1 MNIFCNEEHV
11 KNSKYGMGIQYVIM
25 CMIPEWDLNPYLLCL
40 NDRVCNI
47 TPSGYLNILY
57 AHISILYTEIRYK
70 DTLAKLFKVYLIAAG

>member
-11 KNSKYGMGIQYVIM
+11 KTSKYDFCVIT

-47 TPSGYLNILY
+47 TPSGYLNM
-57 AHISILYTEIRYK
+57 YTQSYYKLKPDTVVPLLK
-70 DTLAKLFKVYLIAAG
+70 DTL